1 MSSAIEPHREKPARR
16 SARRIVT
23 AVTAACVLAA
33 SSSAWAKSACYSPAE
48 YDAEQAMRLH
58 TELMVIGLT
67 CNSVQQERN
76 LFAKYQSFT
85 TKHRTQLMTWE
96 KVLIGHFRETDKS
109 NPTRRFDDFR
119 TVLANEIAQR
129 AALLTPPVFCQSHS
143 DRVDQAMAMTDGEL
157 KKYLSTEDA
166 GQIAAAPPCGVKV
179 AELLG
184 DEGVPQVAQAS
195 SKPQVQGSKASK
207 TASKASPAKVAS
219 TGKSA
224 PAKPNKTVV
233 TAAKVD

>member
-1 MSSAIEPHREKPARR
+1 MSSAIDSHREMPARR
-16 SARRIVT
+16 SVRRIVT

-85 TKHRTQLMTWE
+85 TKHRAQLMNWE

-119 TVLANEIAQR
+119 TILANEIAQR

-143 DRVDQAMAMTDGEL
+143 DRVDQAMAMTEGDL
-157 KKYLSTEDA
+157 KKYLSTEDK

-184 DEGVPQVAQAS
+184 DGDAPQVAQAS
-195 SKPQVQGSKASK
+195 SKPQVQGSKTAKAGSK
-207 TASKASPAKVAS
+207 TKPAS

>member
-1 MSSAIEPHREKPARR
+1 MFDKIRMRRTQPEPTVEQTKPFRPGWLAQQQRGALR
-16 SARRIVT
+16 ALVL
-23 AVTAACVLAA
+23 ALAA
-33 SSSAWAKSACYSPAE
+33 S
-48 YDAEQAMRLH
+48 L
-58 TELMVIGLT
+58 GL
-67 CNSVQQERN
+67 NGFQVY
-76 LFAKYQSFT
+76 K
-85 TKHRTQLMTWE
+85 
-96 KVLIGHFRETDKS
+96 RE
-109 NPTRRFDDFR
+109 
-119 TVLANEIAQR
+119 
-129 AALLTPPVFCQSHS
+129 
-143 DRVDQAMAMTDGEL
+143 
-157 KKYLSTEDA
+157 
-166 GQIAAAPPCGVKV
+166 QIAAAPPCGVKV